1 MIMTTTEMSY
11 QRSAIQGASPI
22 GLMIALFD
30 RLAADLRRAAAAL
43 RKNDIETRCKE
54 LNHALLV
61 VGQLENWVDVK
72 NGGESAQT
80 LCRFYAY
87 LRAKMIEAAARKSA
101 RLLEMQIDTILLVR
115 SSWQQLDTP
124 PPQVSEVP
132 AEISMRGVRTL
143 SEETADPENGR
154 APFSYSV

>member
-1 MIMTTTEMSY
+1 MSY
-11 QRSAIQGASPI
+11 RQSAIQGASPI

-30 RLAADLRRAAAAL
+30 RLAGDLRRAAAAL

-61 VGQLENWVDVK
+61 LGQLGNWVDVK

-80 LCRFYAY
+80 LSRFYAY
-87 LRAKMIEAAARKSA
+87 LRAKILEAAATKSA
-101 RLLEMQIDTILLVR
+101 KLLEMQIDMILLVR

-124 PPQVSEVP
+124 PPQASEIP
-132 AEISMRGVRTL
+132 ADISMRGVSKPTGET
-143 SEETADPENGR
+143 SEPENGR
-154 APFSYSV
+154 TPLSYSA